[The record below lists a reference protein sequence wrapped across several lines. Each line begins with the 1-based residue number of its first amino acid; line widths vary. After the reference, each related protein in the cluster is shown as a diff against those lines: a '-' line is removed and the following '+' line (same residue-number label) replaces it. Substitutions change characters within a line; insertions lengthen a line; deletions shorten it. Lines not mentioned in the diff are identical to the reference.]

1 MDANMK
7 AIIKMVKEM
16 DKVLSETQN
25 LTIDGQPME
34 ASDDHFK
41 TQTKNLQVTLFNNN
55 KVRFLYCFNFNFK

>member
-1 MDANMK
+1 M
-7 AIIKMVKEM
+7 IKSHSEAFRDWVKEM

-41 TQTKNLQVTLFNNN
+41 TQTKSSKSHKTV
-55 KVRFLYCFNFNFK
+55 KKGSG